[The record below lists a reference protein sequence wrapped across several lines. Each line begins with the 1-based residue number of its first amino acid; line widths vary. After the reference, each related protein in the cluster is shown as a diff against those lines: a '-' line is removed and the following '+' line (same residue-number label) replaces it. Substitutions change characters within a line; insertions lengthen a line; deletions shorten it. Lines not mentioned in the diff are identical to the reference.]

1 MNSQQYT
8 IDEICDRGEQIYEE
22 QIRHR
27 VEPLENGK
35 FIVID
40 IESGDYEVA
49 EEELDASHRVKA
61 RRPESVRF
69 LAKIGCSAAYRLG
82 LFIVHRKDARKYL

>member
-1 MNSQQYT
+1 MYSENYT
-8 IDEICDRGEQIYEE
+8 IDEICDRGEEIYRE
-22 QIRHR
+22 RLKHLL
-27 VEPLENGK
+27 EPLENGK

-49 EEELDASHRVKA
+49 EEELDASHRLKA

-69 LAKIGCSAAYRLG
+69 LAKIGCRAAHRLG
-82 LFIVHRKDARKYL
+82 

>member
-1 MNSQQYT
+1 MYSEKYT
-8 IDEICDRGEQIYEE
+8 IDEICDRGEVIYEE
-22 QIRHR
+22 QIRHL

-40 IESGDYEVA
+40 IESGDYELA
-49 EEELDASHRVKA
+49 AEELDASHRLKA

-69 LAKIGCSAAYRLG
+69 LTKVGCKAAYRLG
-82 LFIVHRKDARKYL
+82 